1 MAASGMRVA
10 AIVVKVRFAT
20 SLLAAGA
27 VAAMSALAG
36 GAPARASTTA
46 SLTPSFV
53 PDRLGARGAVTLALH
68 YKGEFG
74 GTAGPSLTDPLV
86 PEPVSRVVVRFP
98 AGMGPDIPNL
108 RGCAPASLRA
118 RGARGCPA
126 STRMGG
132 GRALTEIHPSTVS
145 VTEGIALQAFI
156 GPVHDGRSTLEILGL
171 GYTPLEERL
180 VITGEMLFGHA
191 PYGEELVMTVPPIAT
206 LPMEPSAST
215 VDFTLTIG
223 SPRPGAGG
231 ARNTVIVPR
240 RCPAGGFPF
249 AAEFTYADGST
260 SSARAA
266 APCP

>member
-1 MAASGMRVA
+1 
-10 AIVVKVRFAT
+10 
-20 SLLAAGA
+20 
-27 VAAMSALAG
+27 MSALAG